1 MKIPF
6 LLIPVLTLS
15 LAACDPPA
23 DKKRPL
29 ADDRNEVSYQDTYY
43 REQKPFYQAAESDAD
58 YLIAK
63 RVRESITADNNLSL
77 SAKNIQVSALNGI
90 VTLSGN
96 IDTYQ
101 EKDIVAMKASA
112 VSGVNKVV
120 NNMRVN
126 PTPSLNATR
135 RVAGPN
141 AL

>member
-1 MKIPF
+1 MKTAY
-6 LLIPVLTLS
+6 LLIPLLLLS
-15 LAACDPPA
+15 LAACDPPV
-23 DKKRPL
+23 DKKTPL
-29 ADDRNEVSYQDTYY
+29 AEEEKEVSYQDTYY
-43 REQKPFYQAAESDAD
+43 REEKPFYQAAESDAD

-77 SAKNIQVSALNGI
+77 SAKNIRVSALNGI

-112 VSGVNKVV
+112 VSGVKKVI